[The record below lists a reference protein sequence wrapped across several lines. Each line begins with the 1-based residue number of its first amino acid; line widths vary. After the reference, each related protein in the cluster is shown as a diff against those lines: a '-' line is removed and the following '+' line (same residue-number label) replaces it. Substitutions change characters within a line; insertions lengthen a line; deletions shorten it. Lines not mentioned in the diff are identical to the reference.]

1 MVVWNGGRNL
11 LLEDTAMTKT
21 TITEGLAEIK
31 TTLKRVASKGQF
43 IVGNVGRPEKIKD
56 PLAKESGSEVVVAR
70 ERQAHTDLLERI
82 VKIRGAIQKK
92 NHETMVVVNGKSKS
106 MADWL
111 SWRKEA
117 APHLQNLLDG
127 LMNAVGQLKTQ
138 TRRAG
143 ARIVSEGASASPE
156 DIILH
161 LSETELAKEVEDLQ
175 KTLGDLDG
183 KLSLIN
189 ATTTIEIPD

>member
-1 MVVWNGGRNL
+1 M
-11 LLEDTAMTKT
+11 ATKT
-21 TITEGLAEIK
+21 AKYTITEGLAEIK
-31 TTLKRVASKGQF
+31 TILKRIQTKHAF

-56 PLAKESGSEVVVAR
+56 PLVKEGGSEKVVAR
-70 ERQAHTDLLERI
+70 ERQAHADLLDRI

-92 NHETMVVVNGKSKS
+92 NHEIMIVNNGKSKS
-106 MADWL
+106 LADWL

-117 APHLQNLLDG
+117 APHLQSLLEG

>member
-1 MVVWNGGRNL
+1 M
-11 LLEDTAMTKT
+11 AKT

-92 NHETMVVVNGKSKS
+92 NHETVVVVNGKSRS

-117 APHLQNLLDG
+117 APHLQSLLEG
-127 LMNAVGQLKTQ
+127 LMSAVGQLKTQ

-161 LSETELAKEVEDLQ
+161 LSETGLAKEVEDLQ